1 MMKFKN
7 IRMYLDKKGIHY
19 YESDNGQKLII
30 RACAFDSDEES
41 NFYDYGKPYKKPMC
55 YSKEKFFQELFND
68 PRIIIVDCSDCCACA
83 GW

>member
-41 NFYDYGKPYKKPMC
+41 NFYDYGEPYKSPCVIVKRNSFKN
-55 YSKEKFFQELFND
+55 YSMIL
-68 PRIIIVDCSDCCACA
+68 VL
-83 GW
+83 